1 MATVDDQTIGP
12 LAIDAPF
19 ALSTDAGFLIHGAT
33 CGLEFVF

>member
-1 MATVDDQTIGP
+1 VDDQTMGL
-12 LAIDAPF
+12 LAPDTPF